1 MAKFIPPKA
10 TEAEALSIT
19 PDEGELIYDETGR
32 VLRMGDGVTPG
43 GNKLQ
48 GLGNVASPSA
58 NGLMSAA
65 DKEKLDGL
73 GGVATQTANGLM
85 SKEDKAKLDVFSRD
99 FFGDSPFL
107 EFNDAGSIIL
117 KSGTLFSVAAVQ
129 YSASDDVELDVADL
143 LDTGT
148 IQSGKDYCVYITTDQ
163 MFVVSLNS
171 TFPSGTLSDGSTAF
185 SAENTRKI
193 GGFHTLCVDAGEID
207 EHPLSG
213 FSAGDILP
221 ASVWCLN
228 HRPYCEPA
236 GMVYCE
242 ALDFWV
248 DIYLQSG
255 TGEATAS
262 VFGGTITHTRC
273 QPDHTED
280 MFSVRKKLLS
290 DEEFSAAA
298 DGSNQLTVVSG
309 EFQETTGGHVDMAG
323 RRLVSS
329 IGCEDCCGNFW
340 QFLRTSGP
348 AGGDGGVWAE
358 IPGGKGNMLGNIF
371 SIFAGGYRLSNE
383 NSGPRAR
390 GGYNLIPHLG
400 NGISARGMSPNRTST
415 EG

>member
-1 MAKFIPPKA
+1 MNTIQVGGLLQPGTVDTVLDARARVETLDDIQKIQLPFVGMIFFVR
-10 TEAEALSIT
+10 
-19 PDEGELIYDETGR
+19 ETGR
-32 VLRMGDGVTPG
+32 LYIVKTLKSRTIGVVVSENVAVGEYEEVPAMSSLNWFPAGPFLVWNGAHSLRM
-43 GNKLQ
+43 L
-48 GLGNVASPSA
+48 
-58 NGLMSAA
+58 
-65 DKEKLDGL
+65 
-73 GGVATQTANGLM
+73 
-85 SKEDKAKLDVFSRD
+85 
-99 FFGDSPFL
+99 
-107 EFNDAGSIIL
+107 
-117 KSGTLFSVAAVQ
+117 SGTGISVGSGGFST
-129 YSASDDVELDVADL
+129 YEDIELDVADL

-148 IQSGKDYCVYITTDQ
+148 IQSGKDYCVYLTTDKQ
-163 MFVVSLNS
+163 FVVSLNS

-185 SAENTRKI
+185 NADNTRKI

-207 EHPLSG
+207 GHPLSG

-228 HRPYCEPA
+228 HRPYSEPA

-390 GGYNLIPHLG
+390 GGYNPIPHLG
-400 NGISARGMSPNRTST
+400 SGISARGMSPNRIST

>member
-1 MAKFIPPKA
+1 MNTIQVGGLLQPGTVDTVLDARARVETLDDIQNIQLPFV
-10 TEAEALSIT
+10 
-19 PDEGELIYDETGR
+19 GMVFFVRETGR
-32 VLRMGDGVTPG
+32 LYIVKTLKSRTIGVVVSENVAVGEYEEVPAMSSLNWFPAGPFLVWNGAQSLRM
-43 GNKLQ
+43 L
-48 GLGNVASPSA
+48 
-58 NGLMSAA
+58 
-65 DKEKLDGL
+65 
-73 GGVATQTANGLM
+73 
-85 SKEDKAKLDVFSRD
+85 
-99 FFGDSPFL
+99 
-107 EFNDAGSIIL
+107 
-117 KSGTLFSVAAVQ
+117 SGTGISVGSGGFST
-129 YSASDDVELDVADL
+129 YEDIELDVADL

-148 IQSGKDYCVYITTDQ
+148 IQAGKDYCVYITTDQ
-163 MFVVSLNS
+163 TFVVSLNS

-207 EHPLSG
+207 GHPLSG

-228 HRPYCEPA
+228 HRPYSEPS
-236 GMVYCE
+236 GMVYCDT
-242 ALDFWV
+242 LNFWV

-390 GGYNLIPHLG
+390 GGYNPIPHLG

>member
-58 NGLMSAA
+58 NGLMS
-65 DKEKLDGL
+65 
-73 GGVATQTANGLM
+73 
-85 SKEDKAKLDVFSRD
+85 KEDKAKLDGISRD

-107 EFNDAGSIIL
+107 EFNNAGSILL
-117 KSGTLFSVAAVQ
+117 KSGTFFSVGVVK
-129 YSASDDVELDVADL
+129 YSASDDIELDVADL

-148 IQSGKDYCVYITTDQ
+148 IQAGKDYCVYLTTDQ
-163 MFVVSLNS
+163 QFVVSLNS

-207 EHPLSG
+207 GHPLSG
-213 FSAGDILP
+213 FSSGDILP

-236 GMVYCE
+236 GMVYCS

-255 TGEATAS
+255 TGEATES
-262 VFGGTITHTRC
+262 VFGGTITTTRS
-273 QPDHTED
+273 QIDHTND
-280 MFSVRKKLLS
+280 MLNVHKKLLA
-290 DEEFSAAA
+290 DPEFTSASYGA
-298 DGSNQLTVVSG
+298 NQQTVISG
-309 EFQETTGGHVDMAG
+309 AVAPSTTGGHTDANG
-323 RRLVSS
+323 RRMISN
-329 IGCEDCCGNFW
+329 IGIEDCCGVLW
-340 QFLRTSGP
+340 QWLRELAPANEAETTPVANGKIYGAIYGML
-348 AGGDGGVWAE
+348 AGGFFGDSDLISGSGARNTRNKVVLA
-358 IPGGKGNMLGNIF
+358 
-371 SIFAGGYRLSNE
+371 SNV
-383 NSGPRAR
+383 S
-390 GGYNLIPHLG
+390 
-400 NGISARGMSPNRTST
+400 SARGMSPNRTST